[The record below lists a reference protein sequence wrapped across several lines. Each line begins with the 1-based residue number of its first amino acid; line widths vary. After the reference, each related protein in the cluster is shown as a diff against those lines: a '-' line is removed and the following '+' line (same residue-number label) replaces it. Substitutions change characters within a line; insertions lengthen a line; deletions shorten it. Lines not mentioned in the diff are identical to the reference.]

1 MEHLLKPDY
10 WYSIAESIQTWLV
23 QEIITAETLINF
35 AAIAAGLSLAW
46 LIARPLKA
54 KVSTIIAS
62 RNLDHTV
69 QGRFLRAL
77 EQTLTFVIAAV
88 LLWPVMI
95 VFQKLGLKTHFL
107 NLFQSLL
114 VAWVFIRLITSVVR
128 QTYWA
133 RLIAITAWT
142 VAALHI
148 LSVLQP
154 TLALLDSV
162 AVTFGDARLSILSLF
177 KALIILL
184 LFMPLALSLSMFIER
199 RISELEGLAPSVR
212 VLLSKAITIILM
224 VTVVLI
230 AFSSVGIDLYAF
242 AFIGGA
248 VGIGIGFGLQ
258 KVVSNLVSGFVILVD
273 RSIKPGDVVA
283 IDDTYGQIKTMGARY
298 VSIVTRDGSEYLV
311 PNEDMITNR
320 VVNWSFSTKL
330 LRVKIGVGVAYGSD
344 VHKVIELMIEAA
356 RKTDRVLD
364 NPRPVCQLKNFGDH
378 SIDMEL
384 RIWIEDP
391 ENGVANVSSAVRLAI
406 WEAFKAHGIEIPFPQ
421 RVVHMPTE
429 QANEP

>member
-10 WYSIAESIQTWLV
+10 WFSIADSIKTWLV

-35 AAIAAGLSLAW
+35 AAIAAGLLLAW
-46 LIARPLKA
+46 LLARPLKA

-62 RNLDHTV
+62 RNLE
-69 QGRFLRAL
+69 QAALGRFLRAL

-88 LLWPVMI
+88 LLWLAI
-95 VFQKLGLKTHFL
+95 VVFRQLGLKTHFL
-107 NLFQSLL
+107 NLFESLL
-114 VAWVFIRLITSVVR
+114 AAWVFIRLITSVVR

-133 RLIAITAWT
+133 RLIAVTVWT
-142 VAALHI
+142 VAALHF
-148 LSVLQP
+148 LSILQP

-162 AVTFGDARLSILSLF
+162 AVTFGDTRLSILSLI
-177 KALIILL
+177 KALIFLL
-184 LFMPLALSLSMFIER
+184 LFMPLALSLAMFIER

-212 VLLSKAITIILM
+212 VLLSKTITIILM
-224 VTVVLI
+224 VTAVLI

-248 VGIGIGFGLQ
+248 VGIGVGFGLQ
-258 KVVSNLVSGFVILVD
+258 KVVSNLVSGFVILLD
-273 RSIKPGDVVA
+273 RSLKPGDVVA

-344 VHKVIELMIEAA
+344 VHRVMDLMIEAA

-364 NPRPVCQLKNFGDH
+364 DPRPVCQLKNFGDH

-406 WEAFKAHGIEIPFPQ
+406 WEAFQAHGIEIPFPQ
-421 RVVHMPTE
+421 RVVHMPAE
-429 QANEP
+429 QTK